1 MYITLLIQP
10 IALYTNSLTSEV
22 REFVYNAIDTTNEV
36 LMNEQ
41 MISLLVLNSF
51 SFNTGGNS
59 FAKNMG
65 LNSYDILANQLSNW
79 LSRISDDFDIGVNY
93 LPGDQLTSEQ
103 LEVAMSTQLFD
114 DRVMVN
120 GNFNVL
126 GYEQSNTSNIVG
138 DVLVEIKMTPD
149 GRIRMRVYNKS
160 NTIDLSNDNAP
171 FTQGVGISYH
181 KDFDRIG
188 ELFQRKKK
196 KREKVDIE

>member
-1 MYITLLIQP
+1 
-10 IALYTNSLTSEV
+10 
-22 REFVYNAIDTTNEV
+22 
-36 LMNEQ
+36 
-41 MISLLVLNSF
+41 
-51 SFNTGGNS
+51 
-59 FAKNMG
+59 
-65 LNSYDILANQLSNW
+65 
-79 LSRISDDFDIGVNY
+79 SRISDDFDIGVNY

-126 GYEQSNTSNIVG
+126 GYEQSNTSSIVG

-149 GRIRMRVYNKS
+149 GSIRMRVYNKS

-171 FTQGVGISYH
+171 FTQGVGVSYH
-181 KDFDRIG
+181 KDFNRLG

-196 KREKVDIE
+196 KEKKDDRE